1 MPQTATAQNT
11 VNAVVEVSTDGATWT
26 NISGST
32 NKVDVTPQTVD
43 SGMAATLE
51 GDFKIVTSGKKNP
64 VEATVTILYTETA
77 GEAMA
82 ILEGQRSV
90 AGNPLYFRY
99 TPGGYNGTY
108 RYKAASSTGNTV
120 PARITEFPVVG
131 VDASEGGPTL
141 VTFKIQATQF
151 VREAA
156 TPSPSASVSPS
167 ASISA

>member
-1 MPQTATAQNT
+1 VPQTATAQNT
-11 VNAVVEVSTDGATWT
+11 VNAVVEVSTDGTTWT

-32 NKVDVTPQTVD
+32 NKVDVAPQTVD
-43 SGMAATLE
+43 SGEAATFE
-51 GDFKIVTSGKKNP
+51 GDFMIVTSGKKHP
-64 VEATVTILYTETA
+64 VEATVTILYTETS
-77 GEAMA
+77 GEAAA

-108 RYKAASSTGNTV
+108 RYKAATSTGNTAA
-120 PARITEFPVVG
+120 ARITEFPTVS
-131 VDASEGGPTL
+131 VDAAAGGPQL
-141 VTFKIQATQF
+141 MTFKIRATQF